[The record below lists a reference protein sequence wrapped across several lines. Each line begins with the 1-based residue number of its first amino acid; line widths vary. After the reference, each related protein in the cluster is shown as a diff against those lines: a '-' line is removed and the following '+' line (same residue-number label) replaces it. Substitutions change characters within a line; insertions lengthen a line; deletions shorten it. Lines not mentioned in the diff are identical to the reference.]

1 MSLHL
6 RWQLNQKVK
15 LGKSHHSKSRRQGES
30 LQYSLGWYDF
40 FILHT
45 QDWQSHTTWAHTLTY
60 TYRHMG
66 VHIRSTVV
74 CRWDLFAK
82 LNDDVD
88 KSRLIASVADVNTV
102 FDFQNV
108 VFYFS
113 IAGSHR
119 MASVWIVDW
128 FPFWQHAPLMPVV
141 SPSSVSW
148 SVIFFFAISH
158 RILIVRCVQVSFG
171 ELVTCPITSPPRDRE
186 MYGMSTWYVGQ
197 AATLGIRIM
206 SWCITNRSP
215 VELSRSEVLLSALCI
230 HV

>member
-1 MSLHL
+1 MWL
-6 RWQLNQKVK
+6 
-15 LGKSHHSKSRRQGES
+15 
-30 LQYSLGWYDF
+30 F
-40 FILHT
+40 FFL
-45 QDWQSHTTWAHTLTY
+45 
-60 TYRHMG
+60 
-66 VHIRSTVV
+66 
-74 CRWDLFAK
+74 
-82 LNDDVD
+82 
-88 KSRLIASVADVNTV
+88 
-102 FDFQNV
+102 
-108 VFYFS
+108 FS

-119 MASVWIVDW
+119 MASVRLVDW

-171 ELVTCPITSPPRDRE
+171 ELLTCPITSPQRDRE

-215 VELSRSEVLLSALCI
+215 VGQLLHWGVIIRTVHTCVTYLLSQLRKYEIIVPNYEYFGIKKGALGL
-230 HV
+230 

>member
-1 MSLHL
+1 MISSFCILKIARVIQLEHTHLH
-6 RWQLNQKVK
+6 
-15 LGKSHHSKSRRQGES
+15 
-30 LQYSLGWYDF
+30 
-40 FILHT
+40 
-45 QDWQSHTTWAHTLTY
+45 TY

-66 VHIRSTVV
+66 VHIRCTVV

-88 KSRLIASVADVNTV
+88 KSRLIASMVDVNTV

-113 IAGSHR
+113 IAVSHR

-186 MYGMSTWYVGQ
+186 RCTVCPLGMWVK
-197 AATLGIRIM
+197 LRH
-206 SWCITNRSP
+206 
-215 VELSRSEVLLSALCI
+215 SAS
-230 HV
+230 V

>member
-1 MSLHL
+1 
-6 RWQLNQKVK
+6 
-15 LGKSHHSKSRRQGES
+15 
-30 LQYSLGWYDF
+30 
-40 FILHT
+40 
-45 QDWQSHTTWAHTLTY
+45 
-60 TYRHMG
+60 MG
-66 VHIRSTVV
+66 VHIRCTVV

-197 AATLGIRIM
+197 AATLTRHPHNVLMYYKPKPSGTLPLRGVIIRAVHT
-206 SWCITNRSP
+206 CVTY
-215 VELSRSEVLLSALCI
+215 LLSQLRKYEIIVPNYEYFGIKKGALGL
-230 HV
+230 

>member
-1 MSLHL
+1 MISSFCILKIA
-6 RWQLNQKVK
+6 RVIQLE
-15 LGKSHHSKSRRQGES
+15 HTH
-30 LQYSLGWYDF
+30 
-40 FILHT
+40 LHT
-45 QDWQSHTTWAHTLTY
+45 Y
-60 TYRHMG
+60 IYRHMG
-66 VHIRSTVV
+66 VHIRCTVV

-141 SPSSVSW
+141 SPSVDLWFSFSPFRIVFWSFVAFKFRLGSW
-148 SVIFFFAISH
+148 SLARLLLH
-158 RILIVRCVQVSFG
+158 RETERCTV
-171 ELVTCPITSPPRDRE
+171 CPL
-186 MYGMSTWYVGQ
+186 GMWVK
-197 AATLGIRIM
+197 LRH
-206 SWCITNRSP
+206 
-215 VELSRSEVLLSALCI
+215 SASA
-230 HV
+230 